1 VVKKKKTPNK
11 TQIAQEKEGWDG
23 GHTTMK
29 GVLRMCVCVC
39 MMGIQRG
46 KDSSENEVFG
56 NTGSKI
62 VFSHYK

>member
-1 VVKKKKTPNK
+1 
-11 TQIAQEKEGWDG
+11 
-23 GHTTMK
+23 MK